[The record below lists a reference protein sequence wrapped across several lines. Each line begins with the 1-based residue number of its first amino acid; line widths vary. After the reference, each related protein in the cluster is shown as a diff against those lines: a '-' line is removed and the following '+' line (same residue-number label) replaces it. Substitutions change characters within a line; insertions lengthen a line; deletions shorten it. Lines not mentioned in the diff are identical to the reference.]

1 MIVRVFIKEDAK
13 DSEAGDPLSPRTGR
27 GGHTS
32 KEVKKLRKLI
42 PVEEAVARW
51 LKNPAYVKEY
61 DALEE
66 EFALVSAIIKARIRR
81 SGRAKR

>member
-1 MIVRVFIKEDAK
+1 M
-13 DSEAGDPLSPRTGR
+13 
-27 GGHTS
+27 S

-51 LKNPAYVKEY
+51 REGPAYLKKY
-61 DALEE
+61 AALEK
-66 EFALVSAIIKARIRR
+66 EFALVSTITKARMLR